1 MIGGKKVVAIIPA
14 RGESKRLPGKNIRL
28 LKDKPL
34 IVYSIQ
40 AAQKCP
46 EIDKIVVSTDSK
58 EIANVASSANAEV
71 HIRNKDLSSDTATT
85 IDVLKDLLKRLCKYD
100 ICITLQPTSPL
111 RTTYDIKSSL
121 DLFDKKMADAVISVC
136 RAEHPPQWT
145 NKIGR
150 DGEMDGFIS
159 ELIVNQRSQDLGDYY
174 RLNGAIYCNLVKKIL
189 TANSLIF
196 DRNSY
201 AYVMPLK
208 RSVDIDTI
216 DDLELAEYYLSKT

>member
-1 MIGGKKVVAIIPA
+1 LIGRKKVLAVIPA

-46 EIDKIVVSTDSK
+46 EIDKIVVSTDSE
-58 EIANVASSANAEV
+58 EIANIASSADAEV
-71 HIRNKDLSSDTATT
+71 HIRNKDLSSDNTST
-85 IDVLKDLLKRLCKYD
+85 IDVLKDLLERLRVYD

-111 RTTYDIKSSL
+111 RTTYDIQSSL
-121 DLFDKKMADAVISVC
+121 DLFDKKLADAVISVC

-145 NKIGR
+145 NKIGQ

-159 ELIVNQRSQDLGDYY
+159 KSIVNQRSQDLGDYY
-174 RLNGAIYCNLVKKIL
+174 RLNGAIYCNLVEKIL

-196 DRNSY
+196 ERKSY
-201 AYVMPLK
+201 AYVMPLN
-208 RSVDIDTI
+208 RSVDIDTL
-216 DDLELAEYYLSKT
+216 DDFELAEYYLSKT